1 MSEELE
7 PPLLENS
14 SQKRPVLEGESA
26 LRNMDGGETL
36 VPTELV
42 SDYFKPSYLVDGW
55 QAK

>member
-42 SDYFKPSYLVDGW
+42 SDYFKPSYLVDG
-55 QAK
+55 